1 MCFIWRSVLH
11 ANKYNRNLSGLP
23 VLAKLHNE
31 DLSYTIMLLG
41 IRARLSMT
49 SNVDEMYNHV

>member
-1 MCFIWRSVLH
+1 LH

-41 IRARLSMT
+41 IQARLSIT
-49 SNVDEMYNHV
+49 RNLDEMYNHV